1 MSSFSWSTIGRI
13 SFSQLFF
20 NGVWLLRNACYTCKQ
35 GYESVRRTPN
45 ATNLLY
51 SLQPSNRLTDR
62 YTHVLRRQCR
72 KVWSLL
78 AHLLR
83 RLVCD
88 LLLNLSHAH
97 RRLLV
102 FFHGGLVFEW
112 LIVMGKTT
120 TIEEKPHPHTSSPPP
135 PDSTRQKRREQKEF
149 PHRES
154 NPDRQGES
162 LLS

>member
-51 SLQPSNRLTDR
+51 SLQLSIRLTDR

-72 KVWSLL
+72 KAGSLL

-97 RRLLV
+97 RRLLF
-102 FFHGGLVFEW
+102 FFHDELVFEW
-112 LIVMGKTT
+112 LIVMDQKKSAH
-120 TIEEKPHPHTSSPPP
+120 EKPLSPASFPSHPTP
-135 PDSTRQKRREQKEF
+135 TQQKRRAKGIPTPGIE
-149 PHRES
+149 PGS
-154 NPDRQGES
+154 AG
-162 LLS
+162 